1 MIWLK
6 IFNYRDIIDVVTI
19 IPEQRLHLIYSEI
32 IESKDLNKKLQICG
46 SYPKAYLM
54 ICNMMGNNWFKE
66 VKWDINAIYG
76 QNSLNEFSLNDF
88 DYINSK

>member
-1 MIWLK
+1 
-6 IFNYRDIIDVVTI
+6 
-19 IPEQRLHLIYSEI
+19 
-32 IESKDLNKKLQICG
+32 
-46 SYPKAYLM
+46 
-54 ICNMMGNNWFKE
+54 MMGNNWFKE